1 MLELVIEEEPE
12 LVVEVEELD
21 ELDELDV
28 VVVVEELLVVVEEL
42 LVVVVVDE
50 VVVVELVVDMTGAI
64 LWYTLTELTSQNACS
79 NAFGFAAT

>member
-28 VVVVEELLVVVEEL
+28 VVVVEEL